1 MSKAKNRKWIHFL
14 LWGLMILY
22 LFIAPVIKDR
32 KTIVIGKPVEVEGA
46 QVVQSDRIR
55 SAVNRLSEARV
66 DGQLVYRVQGWS
78 FIVDDMDQTNYDIF
92 LVFSN
97 DKTLYFFETTPKKRS
112 DVEEA
117 YPEVE
122 IDLTNSGFDAFIAK
136 ETMANGRYVIGMLYR
151 NKSSGEF
158 TYSHTDRILVKTI
171 NDIQMEEADPE

>member
-1 MSKAKNRKWIHFL
+1 MSITKNRKSIHFL

-32 KTIVIGKPVEVEGA
+32 VTIVIGKPVEVEGA
-46 QVVQSDRIR
+46 QVVDSDRIR

-66 DGQLVYRVQGWS
+66 DGQWVYRVQGWS
-78 FIVDDMDQTNYDIF
+78 FITDDMDQTNYDIF

-97 DKTLYFFETTPKKRS
+97 DKNFYFFETTPKKRS
-112 DVEEA
+112 DIEEA

-136 ETMANGRYVIGMLYR
+136 ETIANGRYEIGMLYR
-151 NKSSGEF
+151 NKTSGEF
-158 TYSHTDRILVKTI
+158 AYSRMDRTLVKTI
-171 NDIQMEEADPE
+171 NDIQMEEAGPE

>member
-1 MSKAKNRKWIHFL
+1 MSKTKNRKSIHFL

-32 KTIVIGKPVEVEGA
+32 MTIVIGKPVEVEGA
-46 QVVQSDRIR
+46 QVVDSDRIR

-66 DGQLVYRVQGWS
+66 DGQWVYRVQGWS
-78 FIVDDMDQTNYDIF
+78 FITDDMDQTNYDIF

-97 DKTLYFFETTPKKRS
+97 DKNFYFFETTPKKRS
-112 DVEEA
+112 DIEEA

-136 ETMANGRYVIGMLYR
+136 ETIANGRYEIGMLYR
-151 NKSSGEF
+151 NKTSGEF
-158 TYSHTDRILVKTI
+158 AYSRMDRTLVKTI
-171 NDIQMEEADPE
+171 NDIQMEEAGPE